1 VVPTRPRFPS
11 LAAFERRPGHLD
23 ARGELSD
30 GAGIRN
36 PSHKR
41 SYLRAKPGNGG
52 LMAPATRNYLTVI
65 KAKFKITGGAGYN
78 SYNPL

>member
-1 VVPTRPRFPS
+1 MS
-11 LAAFERRPGHLD
+11 LVGHLSPWRLPD
-23 ARGELSD
+23 SHVGYTLGQLTHLLLPILS
-30 GAGIRN
+30 ALC
-36 PSHKR
+36 HKR

-52 LMAPATRNYLTVI
+52 LMAPATRNYLTVV